1 MGGWYRSSSAPD
13 PGPIPTGSLATVTR
27 VPSGSFTFTAE
38 VWEHQGNAAWH
49 FLSLPEDVADDIEE
63 EFGHRARGFESV
75 PVEVTIGAT
84 TWTTSIFPDDKRGT
98 YLLPVKKAV
107 RKAEDLADGSTPEVA
122 LTVVLP

>member
-1 MGGWYRSSSAPD
+1 MGGWYRSTSPPD
-13 PGPIPTGSLATVTR
+13 PGRGRSGSVATVTR
-27 VPSGSFTFTAE
+27 VAPGPFLFTAE
-38 VWEHQGNAAWH
+38 VWEHQGQAAWH

-63 EFGHRARGFESV
+63 EFGHRAKGFGSV

-84 TWTTSIFPDDKRGT
+84 TWTTSIFPDNKRGT

-107 RKAEDLADGSTPEVA
+107 RKAEDLADGSTPHVT